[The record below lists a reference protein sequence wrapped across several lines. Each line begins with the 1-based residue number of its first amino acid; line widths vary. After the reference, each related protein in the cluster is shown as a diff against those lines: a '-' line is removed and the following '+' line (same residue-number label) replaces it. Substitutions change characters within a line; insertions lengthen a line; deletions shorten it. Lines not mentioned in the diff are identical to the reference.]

1 MPRPPEIVRQFVEA
15 AQLVRQLDRTG
26 ETVQQRRHRRCAG
39 EDARQDFVV
48 HARRR
53 PRGHALA
60 RLFGGEGVG
69 VVVVL
74 IKGGP
79 VGLFGQRAGGG
90 AAFRQRFLRQR
101 SQLAHQRGQFFD
113 RRLVRRVAA
122 FEDND
127 AFVLAL
133 LARPKAE
140 ARQIA
145 GDGRHSVGR
154 GLLRRIT
161 PRLVPRGE
169 DPRVASRQHLVVGHA
184 EEAVLPVQQGGVEDD
199 LHGVL
204 GTVVQPK
211 AGAGVQDRVVDL
223 VENSMSR
230 EPEGRVVGFLGG
242 IARERPFVGAV
253 VSVHDGAQGDDGR
266 FARGTRAVQRRGGV
280 EKQIDAFV
288 AELVTPGDEE
298 QAAVFRQRTAQ
309 QTADGGEN
317 FFLVGGGRGTVA
329 AVIGNGAQAQTVRRH
344 QVGAPAE
351 KRRRLVSREGAD
363 RRETVGFARSG
374 RFHGTLGGDVEVGGF
389 ARRVDLVHLGVNVAS
404 RPRHG
409 ASQHGGVSGEYR

>member
-1 MPRPPEIVRQFVEA
+1 M
-15 AQLVRQLDRTG
+15 
-26 ETVQQRRHRRCAG
+26 
-39 EDARQDFVV
+39 
-48 HARRR
+48 
-53 PRGHALA
+53 
-60 RLFGGEGVG
+60 
-69 VVVVL
+69 
-74 IKGGP
+74 
-79 VGLFGQRAGGG
+79 
-90 AAFRQRFLRQR
+90 
-101 SQLAHQRGQFFD
+101 
-113 RRLVRRVAA
+113 
-122 FEDND
+122 
-127 AFVLAL
+127 
-133 LARPKAE
+133 
-140 ARQIA
+140 
-145 GDGRHSVGR
+145 
-154 GLLRRIT
+154 
-161 PRLVPRGE
+161 
-169 DPRVASRQHLVVGHA
+169 
-184 EEAVLPVQQGGVEDD
+184 
-199 LHGVL
+199 
-204 GTVVQPK
+204 
-211 AGAGVQDRVVDL
+211 DL

-230 EPEGRVVGFLGG
+230 DPEGRVVGFLGG

-280 EKQIDAFV
+280 EKQIDTFV
-288 AELVTPGDEE
+288 AELVTPGNEE

-317 FFLVGGGRGTVA
+317 FLLVGGGRGTVA